1 MLYIKSWGFYFSL
14 TLENFFKLCYNTNIM
29 RLFVAIELPP
39 AVKTEVARI
48 YNLLPQIKGKWVEV
62 KNLHLTIAF
71 LGDVPQAKIP
81 ALEKILEKVGE
92 SVLDFEIR
100 LGELIGIPNNK
111 PRLLALNIK
120 APQNFY
126 DLQKQVALAV
136 KEAGLLADA
145 KPPHLTLVRLKMAS
159 FRIPKLTIPTLC
171 FKVARFIL
179 FQSTL
184 TSKGPVYTPLKAI
197 KLTSGAVLT
206 PLRPNLAI
214 CVINP
219 KNEVLLIRRF
229 DHHPKDWQFPQ
240 GGIKPGDSLQ
250 QTLAR
255 EIKEELGITK
265 FETILLK
272 KQVHTYLWSK
282 KLREKGTDLEKKPY
296 FGQEQSLAI
305 ICVPTVRPKLKPD
318 PREAAEV
325 KWVPYNKLMASFRP
339 ARRALGRLTMVELE
353 KMNILNLKS

>member
-1 MLYIKSWGFYFSL
+1 
-14 TLENFFKLCYNTNIM
+14 M
-29 RLFVAIELPP
+29 RLFIAIELPP

-62 KNLHLTIAF
+62 KNLHLTLAF
-71 LGDVPQAKIP
+71 LGDVPQVKVP
-81 ALEKILEKVGE
+81 TLEKALEKVGE
-92 SVLDFEIR
+92 GVPDFDIR
-100 LGELIGIPNNK
+100 FSELIGIPNNK

-120 APQNFY
+120 TPQNFY
-126 DLQKQVALAV
+126 NLQKQVVLAT
-136 KEAGLLADA
+136 KETGLPADA
-145 KPPHLTLVRLKMAS
+145 KPPHLTLVRLKMAQ
-159 FRIPKLTIPTLC
+159 FRIPKLALPAFC
-171 FKVARFIL
+171 FKVSRFIL

-184 TSKGPVYTPLKAI
+184 TSKGSIYTPLKGI

-229 DHHPKDWQFPQ
+229 DHHSKDWQFPQ
-240 GGIKPGDSLQ
+240 GGIESGDSLQ

-255 EIKEELGITK
+255 EIKEELGIIK

-272 KQVHTYLWSK
+272 MQVHKYLWSK

-305 ICVPTVRPKLKPD
+305 IRVPEVRPKLKPD
-318 PREAAEV
+318 PREAAQV
-325 KWVPYNKLMASFRP
+325 KWVLYNKLISTLHP
-339 ARRALGRLTMVELE
+339 VRRALGRLTMVELE
-353 KMNILNLKS
+353 KITNLNFKP